1 MIPKMAATPPYK
13 TITFKKC
20 VFLLTFL
27 FYAASVFSQK
37 SKVDSLANLLA
48 NAKEDSNRA
57 TYLRLMARDI
67 SVYDPDSALILA
79 YKALS
84 LAQRIKFLEEESRSL
99 GVMANTFIKIGNYPR
114 ALELNIQKL
123 KLEEKRNNP
132 RNLGSVLMNI
142 GVVYVLQEEYR
153 KAMEYLL
160 KADSVIRR
168 FNVED
173 LKYYSAVN
181 IGDVYNRLNI
191 SDSAFIFFN
200 QSLELAKVFPDK
212 DLIGDLIGTS
222 LTGLG
227 HSYLKL
233 GNYTQSLISYQTAI
247 DYLKAANDDE
257 VLCEAT
263 LGLAN
268 LYEHLDRYD
277 SASYY
282 ANLSLSI
289 AKADG
294 FLSKELEAAEFLTD
308 HYKKIKSIDSAFAYV
323 SYVRGLN
330 DSVNSKSKIRESQV
344 ISSNEQIRQLEL
356 EEARLRAKKERVTQL
371 QMLLIALFIPV
382 FFTLTL
388 LLSRIRVH
396 IRIIRLLGILS
407 LLFLFE
413 YLTLLLH
420 PTVARLTNHTPVYEI
435 LIFVVLAA
443 ILIPLHHRLE
453 HWLIQ
458 KLLYHRH
465 QLLVKKEEPVRE

>member
-1 MIPKMAATPPYK
+1 MIPKMAANFHYK
-13 TITFKKC
+13 TRTIKKFFFLQI
-20 VFLLTFL
+20 FLLNAVF
-27 FYAASVFSQK
+27 AFSQK
-37 SKVDSLANLLA
+37 SKVDNWINLLA
-48 NAKEDSNRA
+48 TEKKDSSRVK
-57 TYLRLMARDI
+57 LMWQLARDI
-67 SVYDPDSALILA
+67 SVYNPDTAIQVA
-79 YKALS
+79 YQALS
-84 LAQRIKFLEEESRSL
+84 LAQRIEYLEGESRSL

-123 KLEEKRNNP
+123 KLEEKRDVP

-160 KADSVIRR
+160 KADSVIRK
-168 FNVED
+168 FNIGD

-181 IGDVYNRLNI
+181 VGDVYNRLNI
-191 SDSAFIFFN
+191 SDSAFIFFS
-200 QSLELAKVFPDK
+200 QSLELARVHPDK
-212 DLIGDLIGTS
+212 DLIGDLTGTS

-227 HSYLKL
+227 HTYLKL
-233 GNYTQSLISYQTAI
+233 GNYPQSLISYRSAI
-247 DYLKAANDDE
+247 DYLRAANDDE

-268 LYEHLDRYD
+268 LYEHLDQYD
-277 SASYY
+277 SAAFY

-308 HYKKIKSIDSAFAYV
+308 HYRKIKSIDSAFAYV

-330 DSVNSKSKIRESQV
+330 DSVNSKTKIRESQV
-344 ISSNEQIRQLEL
+344 ISSNEQIRQLEM
-356 EEARLRAKKERVTQL
+356 EEARIKAKKERLTQL

-388 LLSRIRVH
+388 LLSRVKVH

-435 LIFVVLAA
+435 LIFVLMAG

-465 QLLVKKEEPVRE
+465 QRLVKKEEPVPE